1 VTTTTPAS
9 ARERAEAIRAIARDW
24 HVALTTSQ
32 GGDVITAE
40 CLFPAGDVTA
50 YRTAEYACE
59 TVLAEFAQIR
69 PGSQWGTDSGSVGGA
84 TALRDGHMRLSRSG
98 VEKRLAQQ
106 FLGADP
112 TLTLAVDRATEREAA
127 RDARDERA
135 AGIVKH
141 ALELRDALAELDVDD
156 DHLAHVGGQMVD
168 RASELADAWRG
179 MGGCAAELER
189 DVACLSARI
198 KALLAVTP

>member
-1 VTTTTPAS
+1 VTTTTTA
-9 ARERAEAIRAIARDW
+9 AATRDRAEAIRAIARDW

-40 CLFPAGDVTA
+40 CLFPAGDATA
-50 YRTAEYACE
+50 YRTAEVACLA
-59 TVLAEFAQIR
+59 VLAEFRQIR
-69 PGSQWGTDSGSVGGA
+69 PGSMWGTDSGSVGGA
-84 TALRDGHMRLSRSG
+84 AGLRDGHMRLSKSG
-98 VEKRLAQQ
+98 VERRLAQQ

-112 TLTLAVDRATEREAA
+112 GLTLAVDRAERR

-141 ALELRDALAELDVDD
+141 ALALRDALAELDADD